1 MSIYVKTN
9 LGVSNV
15 SASMI
20 QFVENKPYSQVYDIG
35 HKLIRV
41 ASGCRLA
48 SATGNDYVL
57 LFTQD
62 QLSTMFSTAQVDTAR
77 LGITTCN
84 GDGEILTM
92 NLYNIMVWKGDIY
105 QYFTGKP
112 SGLIKINYRLVYV
125 YPVE

>member
-15 SASMI
+15 SESMI
-20 QFVENKPYSQVYDIG
+20 QFVENKPYSQIYDIG

-41 ASGCRLA
+41 ASGYKLA
-48 SATGNDYVL
+48 SATGNNDYVL

-62 QLSTMFSTAQVDTAR
+62 ELSTKFSTAQVDTAR
-77 LGITTCN
+77 LSITTCN
-84 GDGEILTM
+84 GDGESITM
-92 NLYNIMVWKGDIY
+92 NLYNIMVWKGDVY

-112 SGLIKINYRLVYV
+112 SGLITINYRLVYV
-125 YPVE
+125 YPE

>member
-9 LGVSNV
+9 LGASNV
-15 SASMI
+15 SESMI
-20 QFVENKPYSQVYDIG
+20 QFVENKPYSQIYDIG

-41 ASGCRLA
+41 ASGSKFV

-62 QLSTMFSTAQVDTAR
+62 QLSKMFGTAQVDTAR

-84 GDGEILTM
+84 GDGESITM
-92 NLYNIMVWKGDIY
+92 NFYNIMVWKGDLY

-112 SGLIKINYRLVYV
+112 SGLITINYRLVYV
-125 YPVE
+125 YPAE